1 MKKACL
7 FIFGFA
13 TLFIFCHFGNI
24 NLLQF
29 RHYYSHPATVFPINT
44 NSKKHTNLQKI
55 SFLYLSK
62 YVINNIFLEYLQNL
76 VPRINYA

>member
-24 NLLQF
+24 HLLQF
-29 RHYYSHPATVFPINT
+29 RHYYSHPLC
-44 NSKKHTNLQKI
+44 SHTIENLAYNNLFCGVHLSPQRTGPHKYTSALVYIKI
-55 SFLYLSK
+55 TLS
-62 YVINNIFLEYLQNL
+62 LS
-76 VPRINYA
+76 